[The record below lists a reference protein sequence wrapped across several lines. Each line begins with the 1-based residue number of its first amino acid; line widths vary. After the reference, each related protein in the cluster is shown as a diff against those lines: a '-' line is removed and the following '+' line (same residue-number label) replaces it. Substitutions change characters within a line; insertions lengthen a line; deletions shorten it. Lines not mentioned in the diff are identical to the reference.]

1 MTTHSEFETNTS
13 IIVLDLALVWNEF
26 DLLSSIMC
34 LYTTVKYVS
43 LNSLIQMNTYKKIV
57 LRF

>member
-1 MTTHSEFETNTS
+1 MTIHSEFETNTS
-13 IIVLDLALVWNEF
+13 IIVLDLASVWNEF

-43 LNSLIQMNTYKKIV
+43 LNSLIQMNTYKIIV